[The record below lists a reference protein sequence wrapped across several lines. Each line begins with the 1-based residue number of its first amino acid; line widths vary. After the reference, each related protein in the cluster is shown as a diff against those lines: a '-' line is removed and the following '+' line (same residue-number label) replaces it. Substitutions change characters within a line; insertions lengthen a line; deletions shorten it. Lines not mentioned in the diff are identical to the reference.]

1 MYHPPSSS
9 SSRWVFISLSLS
21 ICFAKSSLSG
31 KYRPVVV
38 RDGPCTLKQQRFK
51 NPVPHSDQ
59 RGMLAVI
66 AKLLDGF
73 HQCKLELFPVSF
85 LPLIRHFLADLEPA
99 FACRSAQRASS
110 ACIRRVVS
118 APVHTSVQDLV
129 SPLRHTTCLS
139 IAFHGTPWLHYDIA
153 TI

>member
-1 MYHPPSSS
+1 MKRTRAINKNANEGPRITKILQHPLLCVPSS
-9 SSRWVFISLSLS
+9 FQFF
-21 ICFAKSSLSG
+21 FALGFHFFELEHLLCKFSLSG

-99 FACRSAQRASS
+99 FACRSAQALQ
-110 ACIRRVVS
+110 AHV
-118 APVHTSVQDLV
+118 
-129 SPLRHTTCLS
+129 
-139 IAFHGTPWLHYDIA
+139 
-153 TI
+153 